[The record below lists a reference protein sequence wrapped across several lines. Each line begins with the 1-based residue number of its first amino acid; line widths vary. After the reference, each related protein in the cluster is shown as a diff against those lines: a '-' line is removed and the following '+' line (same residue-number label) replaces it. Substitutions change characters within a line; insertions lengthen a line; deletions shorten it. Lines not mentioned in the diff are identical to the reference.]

1 MKSWVKTMLITGTV
15 LCCVGGICMGAGI
28 VFGGVNYMKHA
39 DRGLREL
46 YEMVSDREE
55 VTETGDDQAVVR
67 KKKLGN
73 DFSSVSVFLNNYDLT
88 VLTSTD
94 DNAYLSYDV
103 EKVKNKL
110 PLTWEIKDD
119 TLALTEEKGKCT
131 TVHTR
136 EVAGF
141 RKTVTHRNQVTL
153 YLPKGTTL
161 QECKLLLGLGDLQL
175 TGMHTQTLDLRA
187 MAGDVTLTD
196 LSAENGQ
203 LCTRDGDIKMA
214 EGSLRNVNVETGL
227 GDTKFTNITFT
238 EGSVNTREGDLIA
251 DNVLF
256 SGKVSLL
263 STLGDMDIRLTGKQK
278 DLHALAVD
286 AQTGLGDIYAPK
298 KFGKVSHSGSV
309 VTLDDPQAQKFA
321 KAFDYYTGTSDDGA
335 YDDSG
340 DDLDDWD
347 EDDEST
353 RLQKKE
359 SDEKNL
365 LTIRSYEGDITIKTR

>member
-1 MKSWVKTMLITGTV
+1 
-15 LCCVGGICMGAGI
+15 
-28 VFGGVNYMKHA
+28 
-39 DRGLREL
+39 
-46 YEMVSDREE
+46 MVSDREE
-55 VTETGDDQAVVR
+55 VIETGDDQAVVR

-196 LSAENGQ
+196 LSAENVQ
-203 LCTRDGDIKMA
+203 LCTRDGD
-214 EGSLRNVNVETGL
+214 GRR
-227 GDTKFTNITFT
+227 FP
-238 EGSVNTREGDLIA
+238 
-251 DNVLF
+251 
-256 SGKVSLL
+256 
-263 STLGDMDIRLTGKQK
+263 
-278 DLHALAVD
+278 
-286 AQTGLGDIYAPK
+286 AQCKCGNRAGRYEIYE
-298 KFGKVSHSGSV
+298 
-309 VTLDDPQAQKFA
+309 
-321 KAFDYYTGTSDDGA
+321 YYIYGGFRQYPGGRSDCGQCFIF
-335 YDDSG
+335 
-340 DDLDDWD
+340 
-347 EDDEST
+347 
-353 RLQKKE
+353 R
-359 SDEKNL
+359 
-365 LTIRSYEGDITIKTR
+365 